1 MANTIELAKSYVPL
15 LDEVYQE
22 ASVTSVLDGN
32 AELVRAGANAGE
44 MVIPKLKM
52 DGLAN
57 YDRSSGYVPGDVEL
71 TWETVKADYDRGRSF
86 QVDSQDDAET
96 AGVAF
101 GRLAG
106 EFIRTK
112 VAPEVDAHRLATYA
126 GKATQEFKKEETLAD
141 GKAALAA
148 ISDAMAAM
156 DNAEVPQDGRY
167 LYINPTLMR
176 AIDDVQTIE
185 SKKVLDSFAG
195 IHKVPKGRFYTA
207 IKLNSGKE
215 AESAGGFAKAEG
227 ASEIN
232 FMIIHKGAVIQFPKH
247 EAPKIIP
254 PEMNQDADAWKYGYR
269 FLGVADVY
277 ENKQAGIYLSHQ
289 PAGE

>member
-1 MANTIELAKSYVPL
+1 MANNIELAKSYVPL
-15 LDEVYQE
+15 LDEVYQN

-32 AELVRAGANAGE
+32 SELVRAGANAGE
-44 MVIPKLKM
+44 LVIPKMTM
-52 DGLAN
+52 DGLAD
-57 YDRSSGYVPGDVEL
+57 YDRNNGYVAGSVNL
-71 TWETVKADYDRGRSF
+71 TYETKKADYDRGRSF

-112 VAPEVDAHRLATYA
+112 VAPEVDAHRLAKYA
-126 GKATQEFKKEETLAD
+126 NKADSGFKKEETLAD

-148 ISDAMAAM
+148 ISAAVAAM
-156 DNAEVPQDGRY
+156 DEAEVPQENRH
-167 LYINPTLMR
+167 LYITPTLKR
-176 AIDDVQTIE
+176 AIDDLQIIE
-185 SKKVLDSFAG
+185 SKAVLDGFAG
-195 IHKVPKGRFYTA
+195 IHKVPQSRFYTA
-207 IKLNSGKE
+207 IKLNSGKDGE
-215 AESAGGFAKAEG
+215 EAGGFAKAEG
-227 ASEIN
+227 GAEIN
-232 FMIIHKGAVIQFPKH
+232 FMIIHKDAVIQFPKH

-269 FLGVADVY
+269 FLGVSDVY
-277 ENKQAGIYLSHQ
+277 DNKVKGIYLSHK